1 MCSMYLQCSGIIMVH
16 TLPLVEDEL
25 LYPRAY
31 IDSAGSQPI
40 THVRLQS
47 FTSIQDVRQQA
58 LLWKSACNFIR
69 KGNCLGICDLTK
81 QVTGI
86 NKGFPPIADV
96 LLQLLSYLNS
106 RKDLWRKEGYTF
118 SLGVLPI
125 FTLSGTRCF
134 TSCLTELHFHLVTVE
149 WKSHLLTGKEPN
161 SGSVFVYNTLAK

>member
-31 IDSAGSQPI
+31 IDSAASQPI

-118 SLGVLPI
+118 SLDVLPI